1 LGTTITIEALRAVS
15 KKDSFLR
22 SHLNQWVAARGAWL
36 EMGVWDQLKTT
47 LPMPDG
53 GVLAVEQSLD
63 EARFIGLRS
72 ATVDGRTHVCTEFIV
87 DNETE
92 MWSEV
97 QRVMTNQKVQLAI
110 TPPLEIHLPVN
121 LQKRYCVVGYGELMK
136 FTPTVRTMINEG
148 KVVHYDENL
157 LNEQVSRA
165 VIVKVATGIV
175 LSSQKSPGA
184 IELCRAMVWAVAL
197 SSKPQITAK
206 PMLVISR

>member
-1 LGTTITIEALRAVS
+1 
-15 KKDSFLR
+15 
-22 SHLNQWVAARGAWL
+22 
-36 EMGVWDQLKTT
+36 
-47 LPMPDG
+47 
-53 GVLAVEQSLD
+53 
-63 EARFIGLRS
+63 
-72 ATVDGRTHVCTEFIV
+72 
-87 DNETE
+87 
-92 MWSEV
+92 
-97 QRVMTNQKVQLAI
+97 
-110 TPPLEIHLPVN
+110 
-121 LQKRYCVVGYGELMK
+121 MK